1 MRFIRRKAY
10 LKAISQESD
19 AGIIMEFGIEIRRK
33 AVKRFAIH
41 AHTLT
46 IGVALIV
53 IIAIQSD
60 KTIFDKKSGS
70 AGKNGVG
77 QKVGKKGER
86 KQRERNISAI
96 KTAAHRQLY
105 FADGSG
111 GGKRIA

>member
-1 MRFIRRKAY
+1 MRFIRKKAY

-19 AGIIMEFGIEIRRK
+19 VGIIMEFGIEIKRK
-33 AVKRFAIH
+33 AVKRFAVH

-60 KTIFDKKSGS
+60 KTIFDKKSRS
-70 AGKNGVG
+70 AGKNGVGGVG

-86 KQRERNISAI
+86 KQRESEAKYFGNKDGSTSAI
-96 KTAAHRQLY
+96 VLC
-105 FADGSG
+105 
-111 GGKRIA
+111 

>member
-1 MRFIRRKAY
+1 
-10 LKAISQESD
+10 
-19 AGIIMEFGIEIRRK
+19 MEFGIEIRRK

-77 QKVGKKGER
+77 GVGQKVGKKGER

-105 FADGSG
+105 FADGGG